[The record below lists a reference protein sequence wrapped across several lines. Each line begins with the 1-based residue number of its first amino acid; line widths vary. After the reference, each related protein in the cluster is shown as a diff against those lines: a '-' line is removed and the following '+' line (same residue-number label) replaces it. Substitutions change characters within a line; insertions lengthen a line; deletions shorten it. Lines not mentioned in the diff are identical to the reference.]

1 MNNNRLKRIASSYSL
16 IAGLGFSLL
25 TACGGSSS
33 GGSTSTASFSVTD
46 APVDDI
52 DTVKITFSRIDL
64 KPANGDIVSL
74 TFDEPVVIDNLLDL
88 TGNAASPIIS
98 GAVVPAGDYQ
108 WLRIFVT
115 GGFPDSTVL
124 PKLGNETDLFIPGQQ
139 NGNSNNNGTPR
150 SLQLNTGF
158 TVPAGGNADFT
169 IDFVL
174 RKGLTKP
181 ANSDYYL
188 LRPALRLVN
197 NVEVGT
203 ISGSVDATVIASN
216 ACTEDSGTSVYLYE
230 GDLNANEQVPDDYY
244 DPNINADIDTV
255 DENVGGQRPISSAEV
270 SQNNLG
276 EYTFEIGF
284 VRATDAGYSLA
295 LTCQSS
301 IDEAA
306 SDDDISFIEVL
317 PVIVTANET
326 SEVVFSAPQ
335 LPL

>member
-1 MNNNRLKRIASSYSL
+1 MMNNKLGRIAGYSL
-16 IAGLGFSLL
+16 IAGLGLSLL

-33 GGSTSTASFSVTD
+33 NGSAKSSTASFSVTD

-52 DTVKITFSRIDL
+52 DAVKITFSRIDL

-98 GAVVPAGDYQ
+98 DAVVPAGDYQ

-139 NGNSNNNGTPR
+139 NGNANNNGTPR
-150 SLQLNTGF
+150 SLKLNTGF
-158 TVPAGGNADFT
+158 TVPTGGNADFT

-181 ANSDYYL
+181 ANSDHYL
-188 LRPALRLVN
+188 LRPAMRLVN

-203 ISGSVDATVIASN
+203 ISGTVDNTVIASN
-216 ACTEDSGTSVYLYE
+216 ACGPTGISVYLYE
-230 GDLNANEQVPDDYY
+230 GDLNANSQVPDDIY
-244 DPNINADIDTV
+244 DPNINADIDEV
-255 DENVGGQRPISSAEV
+255 SDDVSGQRPISSAEV
-270 SQNNLG
+270 SMNDSSV
-276 EYTFEIGF
+276 YTFEIGF
-284 VRATDAGYSLA
+284 VRATEAGYSLA

-301 IDEAA
+301 LDDAA
-306 SDDDISFIEVL
+306 SDDDINFIEVL
-317 PVIVTANET
+317 PVVVTANQT
-326 SEVVFSAPQ
+326 SELSFTQ
-335 LPL
+335 PL